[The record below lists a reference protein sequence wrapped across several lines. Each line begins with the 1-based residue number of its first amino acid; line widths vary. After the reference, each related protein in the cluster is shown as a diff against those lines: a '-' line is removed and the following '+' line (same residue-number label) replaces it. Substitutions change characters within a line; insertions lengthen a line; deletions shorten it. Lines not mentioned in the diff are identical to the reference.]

1 MDGIIIRGGMIA
13 DGTGRTMY
21 RADVAVK
28 NGVIEEIGDL
38 SGRSAGKVL
47 SAEGL
52 IVAPGFI
59 TRIRIRILRFSRT
72 AAVRPGCIRA

>member
-13 DGTGRTMY
+13 DGTGRAMY

-38 SGRSAGKVL
+38 S
-47 SAEGL
+47 
-52 IVAPGFI
+52 
-59 TRIRIRILRFSRT
+59 
-72 AAVRPGCIRA
+72 RPKPT